1 MNATRL
7 LNRRR
12 SYNYQTNK
20 FDIDTSWIP
29 EIKLPAFID
38 KRTLGN
44 SHLFNLFFNDNK
56 LTVNASTNGDDDIV
70 KKIEIYENSSLIY
83 GPAPI
88 SNNGIINDITVTT
101 YTPDK
106 GDSNENESLTD
117 LLLGRYSDI
126 APKHVLYT
134 IKYAVEDE
142 ETCSHIATY
151 DRAIGGYTEYRKFP
165 NINLHCY
172 NDIESLEQLNN
183 VNNGVLCN

>member
-1 MNATRL
+1 MKKL
-7 LNRRR
+7 YIKHSPIGFLIIFFV
-12 SYNYQTNK
+12 YN
-20 FDIDTSWIP
+20 
-29 EIKLPAFID
+29 
-38 KRTLGN
+38 
-44 SHLFNLFFNDNK
+44 
-56 LTVNASTNGDDDIV
+56 
-70 KKIEIYENSSLIY
+70 
-83 GPAPI
+83 
-88 SNNGIINDITVTT
+88 
-101 YTPDK
+101 
-106 GDSNENESLTD
+106 